1 MDVKN
6 TSECSD
12 DWVIVYF
19 AVLIETIQVCFN
31 GADVYHWYAAGY
43 GNLEMLNDVNF
54 SPFDTPMLGAI
65 IAFIVQLFF
74 SYRIWSLKKSY
85 LPISVVI
92 ALVRDIHVIRCVA
105 S

>member
-1 MDVKN
+1 M
-6 TSECSD
+6 
-12 DWVIVYF
+12 VIVYL
-19 AVLIETIQVCFN
+19 ALLLETIQVCFN
-31 GADVYHWYAAGY
+31 GADVFHWYAAGY
-43 GNLEMLNDVNF
+43 GNLQMLNDVNF

-74 SYRIWSLKKSY
+74 CYRIWSLKNAY

-92 ALVRDIHVIRCVA
+92 ALVRDIHVILCAA